1 MKHDYFETLSHGKLI
16 GILLAAAYLLLM
28 MGNGFVSL
36 THPDEVFYVQ
46 SAKEMVQHHNWLT
59 PMMFDKPQFEKPIFF
74 FWLLAV
80 NIKLFGLAPFAAR
93 FWPAFF
99 AIIGVAVTYWV
110 AWMLFERKRLAF
122 LSGLILTSS
131 FIYLA
136 LARAVLTDMVF
147 SVLVAATIALL
158 YSGYK
163 YRASADQWIIGA
175 AAVAGFA
182 VLTKGV
188 LGMIFPATVLAIFLS
203 YKKDWV
209 FLTTRGTWLGLCV
222 FLLIALPWHILM
234 YQWYGREF
242 IQEYVQNVHI
252 RRVIE
257 AEHARLDNWYFYI
270 GIMFAGILPWSF
282 FWPPAARL
290 VWRQFKEKLPE
301 RDKLF
306 FLLAWI
312 LGVYICVQPAH
323 SKLASYVF
331 PVFPAI
337 AVLIAYYLDRAL
349 RQAEEPGPP
358 SARLAKG
365 GRASALTLGGYVL
378 AVFLVVGAAGA
389 VVAANIFK
397 NFVVHPAPVYVFT
410 ILLVATAVCIFIFN
424 RRRAYLNMLFAHA
437 GVTVALLAVLLLAR
451 PSAEPWV
458 SCKDITDIFKTVDH
472 SDSTV
477 LASKFY
483 VRGVRFYTDRKMAI
497 IDINGEGFFSPHP
510 IPFLNTD
517 QKVLDFLKTQP
528 VTYAILKEG
537 NVRDLKRIIAEQ
549 PYRVQDIAA
558 IGGKYILR
566 IEKI

>member
-1 MKHDYFETLSHGKLI
+1 MKHDHLETISHKKLL
-16 GILLAAAYLLLM
+16 GILMAAAYVLLM

-46 SAKEMVQHHNWLT
+46 SAKEMIRHNSWMT
-59 PMMFDKPQFEKPIFF
+59 PMIFDAPHFEKPIFF
-74 FWLLAV
+74 FWLLAL
-80 NIKLFGLAPFAAR
+80 NIKLFGITPFVAR

-99 AIIGVAVTYWV
+99 AILGVAVTYWV

-122 LSGLILTSS
+122 FSGLILASS

-147 SVLVAATIALL
+147 SILVTATIVLL
-158 YSGYK
+158 YAGYK
-163 YRASADQWIIGA
+163 YRASSDQWLVFAGVA
-175 AAVAGFA
+175 AGFA

-188 LGMIFPATVLAIFLS
+188 LGIIFPTAAIVIFLL
-203 YKKDWV
+203 YKRDLA
-209 FLTTRGTWLGLCV
+209 FLKRRGVWLGLCV
-222 FLLIALPWHILM
+222 FLLIALPWHVVM
-234 YQWYGREF
+234 YQRYGQEF
-242 IQEYVQNVHI
+242 IREYVYNVHI
-252 RRVIE
+252 RRVLE
-257 AEHARLDNWYFYI
+257 AEHARLDNWYFYLWL
-270 GIMFAGILPWSF
+270 MFAGILPWSF

-290 VWRQFKEKLPE
+290 VWRQFKEKLLD

-312 LGVYICVQPAH
+312 VGVYICVQPAH

-349 RQAEEPGPP
+349 RQAEDT
-358 SARLAKG
+358 
-365 GRASALTLGGYVL
+365 GRAQALSRCGY
-378 AVFLVVGAAGA
+378 AFFVFLLALIAGT
-389 VVAANIFK
+389 VAAANKFK
-397 NFVVHPAPVYVFT
+397 DFVTHPAPVYVFT
-410 ILLVATAVCIFIFN
+410 ILLAATAVCIFVFN
-424 RRRAYLNMLFAHA
+424 RKREYFKMLLAHA
-437 GVTVALLAVLLLAR
+437 GMTAALLVMLLLAR

-472 SDSTV
+472 SGSTV

-483 VRGVRFYTDRKMAI
+483 VRGIRFYTDRKMAV

-510 IPFLNTD
+510 VPFLNTD

-528 VTYAILKEG
+528 VTYAIVKDG
-537 NVRDLKRIIAEQ
+537 NVRDLKRIVEGQ
-549 PYRVQDIAA
+549 PYRLEELRGVGDKHIV
-558 IGGKYILR
+558 R
-566 IEKI
+566 IEKL

>member
-1 MKHDYFETLSHGKLI
+1 MKHDHLEAISHKKLL
-16 GILLAAAYLLLM
+16 GILMAAAYVLLM

-46 SAKEMVQHHNWLT
+46 SAKEMVQHNSWLT
-59 PMMFDKPQFEKPIFF
+59 PMIFDAPQFEKPIFF

-80 NIKLFGLAPFAAR
+80 NIKLFGITPFMAR

-99 AIIGVAVTYWV
+99 AILGVAVTYWI

-122 LSGLILTSS
+122 LSGLILASS

-147 SVLVAATIALL
+147 SILVTATISLL
-158 YSGYK
+158 YAAYK
-163 YRASADQWIIGA
+163 YPASADRWTILAGA
-175 AAVAGFA
+175 AAGFA
-182 VLTKGV
+182 VLTKGI
-188 LGMIFPATVLAIFLS
+188 LGVIFPGAAILIFLL
-203 YKKDWV
+203 YKKDMA
-209 FLTTRGTWLGLCV
+209 FLKTRGAWLGLCV
-222 FLLIALPWHILM
+222 LLLIALPWHILM
-234 YQWYGREF
+234 YQWYGQGF
-242 IQEYVQNVHI
+242 VQEYVHNVHI
-252 RRVIE
+252 RRILE
-257 AEHARLDNWYFYI
+257 AEHARLDNWYFYL
-270 GIMFAGILPWSF
+270 GLMFGGILPWSF

-290 VWRQFKEKLPE
+290 IWRQFREKLPD

-312 LGVYICVQPAH
+312 VGVYICVQPAH

-349 RQAEEPGPP
+349 RQAEDT
-358 SARLAKG
+358 
-365 GRASALTLGGYVL
+365 GRAQALNRCGHVFF
-378 AVFLVVGAAGA
+378 VFLVTVILGGGIAASTY
-389 VVAANIFK
+389 K
-397 NFVVHPAPVYVFT
+397 DFVIHPAPVYAAAIMLTV
-410 ILLVATAVCIFIFN
+410 TAICIFVFN
-424 RRRAYLNMLFAHA
+424 RRREYFKMLLAHA
-437 GVTVALLAVLLLAR
+437 GMTVALLVMLLLAR

-472 SDSTV
+472 SGSTV

-483 VRGVRFYTDRKMAI
+483 VRGIRFYTDREMAV

-510 IPFLNTD
+510 VLFLNTD

-528 VTYAILKEG
+528 LTYAIVKDG
-537 NVRDLKRIIAEQ
+537 NVRDLKRIVEGQ
-549 PYRVQDIAA
+549 PYRLEELQGV
-558 IGGKYILR
+558 GGKHIVR
-566 IEKI
+566 IEKM